1 MNSKLLILL
10 TAVVLTACGKSGDS
24 QHRDEHAEE
33 GEHSAPRA
41 IHVESATVET
51 AGPARIRDIV
61 QAYGTVALNAERTRH
76 VSARFAGVVT
86 KVARAPGDLVAAGD
100 ALASIESNESM
111 QVYTVKSP
119 IAGVVMSRTVNAGES
134 VEQQSLFTVSD
145 LASLWAELLVF
156 PTDVARLRV
165 GQSVSLHSADGAL
178 TAEAR
183 ITHIAPASERD
194 TQAIVVRAPLDNR
207 ASQWRP
213 GVGVSADIAV
223 AETEVPIAVRS
234 TALQTMDGE
243 RVVFV
248 VTDAGYE
255 ARAVVIGRL
264 DPEHTEIVSGLNALE
279 RYVATDSFVVKAEL
293 EKSAAGHGH

>member
-10 TAVVLTACGKSGDS
+10 TAVVLTACGKSGEAVDVK
-24 QHRDEHAEE
+24 HAEE
-33 GEHSAPRA
+33 GEHAPA
-41 IHVESATVET
+41 KVLHIESATVET
-51 AGPARIRDIV
+51 AGAARIRDIV

-86 KVARAPGDLVAAGD
+86 KVARAPGDSVAAGD
-100 ALASIESNESM
+100 PLASIESNESM

-119 IAGVVMSRTVNAGES
+119 IAGVVISRSVNAGES
-134 VEQQSLFTVSD
+134 VEQQSLFTISD
-145 LASLWAELLVF
+145 LNSLWAELLVF
-156 PTDVARLRV
+156 PMDVARLRV
-165 GQSVSLHSADGAL
+165 GQSVSLHSGDGAQ

-194 TQAIVVRAPLDNR
+194 TQAIVVRAPLDNHT
-207 ASQWRP
+207 AQWRP

-223 AETEVPIAVRS
+223 AETEVPVAVRS
-234 TALQTMDGE
+234 TALQTMDGQ

-255 ARAVVIGRL
+255 PRAVVTGRV
-264 DPEHTEIVSGLNALE
+264 DPVNTEVASGLSTGE